1 MIMLKK
7 NTAQRWFVY
16 CVEGDT
22 GYRATGQAANI
33 TASFSKDN
41 DAFSA
46 TNDVNPTEVG
56 TSGFYFFNLTAGET
70 NASAVDI
77 VPTHSNGKFIVVPLD
92 SERWTR
98 LDTNVVT
105 VNGTSILVGDLN
117 FSVSAGGKM
126 VGSTLELVP
135 GDEYSADDDTSITFT
150 DSRFPDLDLF
160 TRAEFTVYVA
170 GGPVIDHVSTLLLDD
185 ATKTIE
191 VELTQAQTLL
201 LSSYYGERAEFD
213 LELVRADS
221 TRKTV
226 ARGPAEILDPL

>member
-1 MIMLKK
+1 MLKK
-7 NTAQRWFVY
+7 NTAQRWWVY
-16 CVEGDT
+16 CIDSSDGKL
-22 GYRATGQAANI
+22 ASGQAANI
-33 TASFSKDN
+33 TASFYTPADVLT
-41 DAFSA
+41 A
-46 TNDVNPTEVG
+46 TFDLNPTEAG
-56 TSGFYFFNLTAGET
+56 TTGYYFFNLTAGET
-70 NASAVDI
+70 NFNTVDI
-77 VPTHSNGKFIVVPLD
+77 IAKHSNSKYVVLPL
-92 SERWTR
+92 SGERWTR

-105 VNGTSILVGDLN
+105 VNGANILVGDLN

-135 GDEYSADDDTSITFT
+135 GDEYSADDDTAITFT

-160 TRAEFTVYVA
+160 ASAKFTVYVA
-170 GGPVIDHVSTLLLDD
+170 GGPVIDHVSSLLLDD

-213 LELVRADS
+213 LELVRPDS

-226 ARGPAEILDPL
+226 ARGPVNILDPL

>member
-1 MIMLKK
+1 MLKK

-16 CVEGDT
+16 CVDGDT
-22 GYRATGQAANI
+22 GYRATGQAASI
-33 TASFSKDN
+33 TASFCKDN

-56 TSGFYFFNLTAGET
+56 TSGFYFFNLTAAET

-77 VPTHSNGKFIVVPLD
+77 VPTHSNPKYVVLPLD

-135 GDEYSADDDTSITFT
+135 GDEYSADDDTAISFT
-150 DSRFPDLDLF
+150 DSRFPDLTLF
-160 TRAEFTVYVA
+160 DSAELTVTVA
-170 GGPVIDHVSTLLLDD
+170 GVAVVDHVTTAELDN
-185 ATKTIE
+185 ATKTVS
-191 VELTQAQTLL
+191 VELTEAQTLL

-226 ARGPAEILDPL
+226 ARGPVNILDRL

>member
-1 MIMLKK
+1 MIKR

-16 CVEGDT
+16 CVDADT

-33 TASFSKDN
+33 TASLSKDSGN
-41 DAFSA
+41 FVA

-56 TSGFYFFNLTAGET
+56 TSGCYFFDLTAAET

-77 VPTHSNGKFIVVPLD
+77 VPAHSNVKYVVRPL
-92 SERWTR
+92 SGERWTH

-105 VNGTSILVGDLN
+105 VNGTSVLVGDLN
-117 FSVSAGGKM
+117 FAVSAGGKM
-126 VGSTLELVP
+126 VNETLELVP
-135 GDEYSADDDTSITFT
+135 GDRYYANDDTAITFT

-160 TRAEFTVYVA
+160 TQAEFTVYVA
-170 GGPVIDHVSTLLLDD
+170 GGPVIDHVSTVLMSD
-185 ATKTIE
+185 ATKTIK

-201 LSSYYGERAEFD
+201 LTSYVGEDAFFD
-213 LELVRADS
+213 LELVRADD

-226 ARGPAEILDPL
+226 ARGPVNILDPLG